1 MDIMQ
6 RFLFEELDIRG
17 SLVQLGPAWRSLCKV
32 HSYAPETRALLGELA
47 AVTALIGG
55 NLKTPGRLR
64 FQLRGQGPV
73 SLLMMDCDEQLR
85 LRGMAR
91 GVARMSPTTQ
101 GDNQGF
107 GGGATADITPPTAIS
122 PSATARR
129 APFARPPCS
138 AVGSSAS
145 TFSAHDL
152 LGDGQLLLTLQTAAA
167 EPYQSLVPND
177 GDSMAEI
184 FEHYLAQSEQQPSRL
199 WLMADAYHACGL
211 FLQKLPDADL
221 RDADG
226 WRRIAQLA
234 ATVHPAELTL
244 PPESLL
250 NRLFHE
256 ETIRLFSPRAVTWH
270 CPRDEEKIRN
280 LLLTMGRDEV
290 MEILAERGEIAI
302 TDEICGHEYRF
313 GPEILD
319 ELFPPAR
326 LLH

>member
-1 MDIMQ
+1 MQ

-17 SLVQLGPAWRSLCKV
+17 SLVQLGTAWRSLCKV

-91 GVARMSPTTQ
+91 GAARRSRTTQ
-101 GDNQGF
+101 ERD
-107 GGGATADITPPTAIS
+107 GGAAADATTAPTAVS
-122 PSATARR
+122 P
-129 APFARPPCS
+129 AP
-138 AVGSSAS
+138 

-152 LGDGQLLLTLQTAAA
+152 LGDGQLLLTLQTATA

-199 WLMADAYHACGL
+199 WLMADAHHACGL

-226 WRRIAQLA
+226 WRRVTQLA

-244 PPESLL
+244 PPETLL
-250 NRLFHE
+250 HRLFHE
-256 ETIRLFSPRAVTWH
+256 DTIRLFSPRTVTWH

-280 LLLTMGRDEV
+280 LLLTMGRGEV

-319 ELFPPAR
+319 ELFPPVR